1 MQKKLDLCLCLV
13 VVVFT
18 TSVVPDQ
25 VEIKENM
32 DQIFNN
38 LTPNW
43 LGESNDNLLRNQNIL
58 PS

>member
-13 VVVFT
+13 VLVFT
-18 TSVVPDQ
+18 TDVLSDQ
-25 VEIKENM
+25 VEIMENM